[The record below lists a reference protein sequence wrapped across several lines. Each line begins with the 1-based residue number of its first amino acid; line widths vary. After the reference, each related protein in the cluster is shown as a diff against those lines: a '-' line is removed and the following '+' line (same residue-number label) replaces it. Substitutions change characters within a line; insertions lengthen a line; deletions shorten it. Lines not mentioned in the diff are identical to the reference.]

1 MDNFESLFRKYHHP
15 LFLYTLKF
23 IEDENE
29 ALDLVQDI
37 FITVWKKGI
46 YLDDAEQIKS
56 YLFVS
61 VKNSCLNYLNHQKV
75 VNKFKYYET
84 LQLKEMEAAYYA
96 SGEISLIEQEEV
108 NRIED
113 AVASMPDIYKEVIV
127 LSRFEGLKNREIAYQ
142 LNIPLRTVETRIFRA
157 LSILKE
163 KVRKHTLLILMYLN
177 FREKL
182 ELESFRYENRKG

>member
-1 MDNFESLFRKYHHP
+1 MTNFESIFRKYHHP

-37 FITVWKKGI
+37 FITIWKKGI
-46 YLDDAEQIKS
+46 YLENAERIKT

-61 VKNSCLNYLNHQKV
+61 VKNSCLNYLTHQKV
-75 VNKFKYYET
+75 VNKFKHYET

-108 NRIED
+108 KLIED
-113 AVASMPDIYKEVIV
+113 VVASMPDIYKEVIV
-127 LSRFEGLKNREIAYQ
+127 LSRFEGLKNSEIALK

-163 KVRKHTLLILMYLN
+163 KVCK
-177 FREKL
+177 K
-182 ELESFRYENRKG
+182 